1 MSAIHQKRLAK
12 ELKLLVT
19 QPPPGVRLEEFTD
32 MTKYAKAEA
41 ATMCSCDFCNHL
53 LTA

>member
-32 MTKYAKAEA
+32 MTKYADSKSEA
-41 ATMCSCDFCNHL
+41 SVMSLYDL
-53 LTA
+53 MLIY